1 MSLTRS
7 MLEGVHCALVTPVDQ
22 DDSIDRPAV
31 RRLVG
36 SVLDAAVR
44 GLVPVGGTGEY
55 SALSPRAR
63 LAMVEATVEAADG
76 RVPVVAG
83 VLATGFQDAAQAG
96 REFKAAG
103 ADGLLLI
110 TPYYTTPTQAGIRRY
125 FAAYA
130 EAVGLPL
137 LLYDIPTRT
146 GVAVSPETVAA
157 MAEDGSILGM
167 KACNRDFE
175 QFLRIMTLAGDRI
188 AVMSGEEPFF
198 AAQVAVGATGG
209 ILATAN
215 LVPRLWNAIYEAA
228 RGGDIRGALRKQEEL
243 RPFIEDIFR
252 ETNPGPLKAAMA
264 MADLDMGRAMLPLL
278 PPSQETID
286 RLRASVPDVL
296 ARERAAPQQRARATG

>member
-1 MSLTRS
+1 
-7 MLEGVHCALVTPVDQ
+7 
-22 DDSIDRPAV
+22 
-31 RRLVG
+31 
-36 SVLDAAVR
+36 
-44 GLVPVGGTGEY
+44 
-55 SALSPRAR
+55 
-63 LAMVEATVEAADG
+63 MVEATVEAADG